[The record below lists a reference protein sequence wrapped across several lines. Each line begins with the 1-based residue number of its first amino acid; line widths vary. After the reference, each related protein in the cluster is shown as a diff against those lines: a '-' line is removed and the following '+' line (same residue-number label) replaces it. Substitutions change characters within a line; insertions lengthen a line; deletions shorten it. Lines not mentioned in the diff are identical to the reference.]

1 MRIINVSNDIK
12 SQRDNAQRV
21 AETILSG
28 VTEESES
35 VQKEETK
42 ATEEK
47 ETSTA
52 SKKVRGN
59 KNRVS
64 TEA

>member
-12 SQRDNAQRV
+12 SQRENAQRV
-21 AETILSG
+21 AETVLSG
-28 VTEESES
+28 VVEESES
-35 VQKEETK
+35 VQKEEAKT
-42 ATEEK
+42 TEEK
-47 ETSTA
+47 ETATT

-64 TEA
+64 SEA